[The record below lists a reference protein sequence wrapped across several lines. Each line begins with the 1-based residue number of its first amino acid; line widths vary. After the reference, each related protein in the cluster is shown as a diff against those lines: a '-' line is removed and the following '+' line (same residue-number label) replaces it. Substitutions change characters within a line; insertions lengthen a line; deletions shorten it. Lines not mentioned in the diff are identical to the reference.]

1 MDVMGYPECKFVSW
15 YEPVKEK
22 CPNCNSYMVL
32 KYSKTKGK
40 YIQCSNSECNYKEEL
55 KKDTTEEK

>member
-1 MDVMGYPECKFVSW
+1 VSW

-22 CPNCNSYMVL
+22 CPKCNSYMVL

-40 YIQCSNSECNYKEEL
+40 FVQCSNTECDYTEKL
-55 KKDTTEEK
+55 KDENQEQN